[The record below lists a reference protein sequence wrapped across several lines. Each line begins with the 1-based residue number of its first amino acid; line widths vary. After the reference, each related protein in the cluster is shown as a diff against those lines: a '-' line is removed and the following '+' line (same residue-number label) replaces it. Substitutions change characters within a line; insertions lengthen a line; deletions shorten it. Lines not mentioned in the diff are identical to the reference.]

1 MCSTGS
7 STPGG
12 VEWPPPQ
19 AAAHSAAARIAAV
32 EPVTSRARELS
43 AHPIMELSYDV
54 LLGHH
59 HAARVR
65 PCLQAPLIELAHL
78 GVFRHDEVGEVHHIA
93 QVEAGIGQG
102 LRREQI

>member
-7 STPGG
+7 SVPGG
-12 VEWPPPQ
+12 VECPPPQ

-32 EPVTSRARELS
+32 APVTSRAREFS
-43 AHPIMELSYDV
+43 AHPIVELPYDV

-78 GVFRHDEVGEVHHIA
+78 RVFGHDEVGEIHLIA
-93 QVEAGIGQG
+93 QVEAGSGQ
-102 LRREQI
+102 

>member
-7 STPGG
+7 SLPGG
-12 VEWPPPQ
+12 AECPPPQ

-32 EPVTSRARELS
+32 ALVTSRACELS
-43 AHPIMELSYDV
+43 AHPIVELSYDV

-65 PCLQAPLIELAHL
+65 PCLEAALIELAHL
-78 GVFRHDEVGEVHHIA
+78 GIFGHDQVGEVHHIA
-93 QVEAGIGQG
+93 QVETGIGQG
-102 LRREQI
+102 LRRE